1 MCKRPLGTP
10 ISWGFVCFAKWT
22 KAAFN
27 GPNSLKTTG
36 PHKYNHK
43 LSHQLTNINIKTKN
57 TLSLLWRGLHIYYT
71 VKTHYQSK
79 EKRKEHW
86 MPKDALQP
94 PTPTFLSKNNKT
106 KQTTV
111 TFLAMGDWGW
121 GGKSSLLSP
130 CFVKTPTIN
139 IRGRNLGERCMWLLV
154 TNYLEWHPWRRELFL
169 LIVLLALQKMAPLW
183 VLHLSTRLHPI
194 YDSSAA
200 TL

>member
-1 MCKRPLGTP
+1 
-10 ISWGFVCFAKWT
+10 
-22 KAAFN
+22 
-27 GPNSLKTTG
+27 
-36 PHKYNHK
+36 
-43 LSHQLTNINIKTKN
+43 
-57 TLSLLWRGLHIYYT
+57 
-71 VKTHYQSK
+71 
-79 EKRKEHW
+79 

-94 PTPTFLSKNNKT
+94 PTPTFLSKNEQD
-106 KQTTV
+106 QTDNGYFFGHGGLGV
-111 TFLAMGDWGW
+111 

-183 VLHLSTRLHPI
+183 VLHLGTRLHPI